1 LLKKLLLL
9 KKHLK
14 KLLLNKHMQ
23 IQDCYYLGL
32 IAKLHGFKGEV
43 SLFLDVTH
51 PADYQGLDALY
62 LDINGQLTPFFMEGF
77 KLKNKGFAAIKFE
90 GIATE
95 EAAQRLVKK
104 KAYLP
109 LEVLPEL
116 DQSSFYD
123 HEIIGFQVFDS
134 TRGAIGVVEDV
145 IDMTANPLLQINLN
159 GTEILVPIFDGLI
172 QKVERKKKELYIQAP
187 EGLIDL
193 YLTT

>member
-1 LLKKLLLL
+1 
-9 KKHLK
+9 
-14 KLLLNKHMQ
+14 
-23 IQDCYYLGL
+23 
-32 IAKLHGFKGEV
+32 
-43 SLFLDVTH
+43 
-51 PADYQGLDALY
+51 
-62 LDINGQLTPFFMEGF
+62 
-77 KLKNKGFAAIKFE
+77 
-90 GIATE
+90 
-95 EAAQRLVKK
+95 
-104 KAYLP
+104 
-109 LEVLPEL
+109 LPEL

-123 HEIIGFQVFDS
+123 HEIIGFRVFDT